1 MVAGPIGRWSDTY
14 TLEAV
19 PSNHYLELY
28 PLAMTRRPRRRYC
41 TLWRHDTDGLEGL
54 AGWHL
59 VRTLLGCRLHILGV
73 AGSWRF
79 NEWRRR
85 MRKKF
90 ARMAN
95 LIREIAV
102 FLIPILSAIDLMM
115 KLVNKVANCNAAQLR
130 IEV

>member
-1 MVAGPIGRWSDTY
+1 
-14 TLEAV
+14 
-19 PSNHYLELY
+19 
-28 PLAMTRRPRRRYC
+28 
-41 TLWRHDTDGLEGL
+41 
-54 AGWHL
+54 
-59 VRTLLGCRLHILGV
+59 
-73 AGSWRF
+73 
-79 NEWRRR
+79 